1 MRAWPMES
9 ENVFKQSKWHKRNG
23 RLDIP
28 TDQSEIYKNKLH
40 NRAEGLKRNNF
51 EVKIENLKEQK

>member
-1 MRAWPMES
+1 MES